1 MIRSAAMTRYS
12 VALLSLALVSACNR
26 ALEPAAGNDTHVA
39 TPLPSPAPSPSAL
52 PATDLLRYLGK
63 YPFDLVAGRRFVDE
77 PVVRAAVARVV
88 PDADIRDT
96 VLSRDATANP
106 VVEQDGRILSWAC
119 EAHNCG
125 PHNWAIAIT
134 PDGRDAAVCYQDQD
148 ANVSRWYPAG
158 YRAPSPDGCPSGE

>member
-1 MIRSAAMTRYS
+1 MKRTT
-12 VALLSLALVSACNR
+12 ALLLLGALAACNR
-26 ALEPAAGNDTHVA
+26 APEPPQPQPTRA
-39 TPLPSPAPSPSAL
+39 TPTPAPTPSATL
-52 PATDLLRYLGK
+52 ADTDLSRYVGK

-77 PVVRAAVARVV
+77 PAVRAAVARVV
-88 PDADIRDT
+88 PDAAVRDM

-106 VVEQDGRILSWAC
+106 VANEDGRILSWAC

-134 PDGRDAAVCYQDQD
+134 RDGRDAAVCYHDQD
-148 ANVSRWYPAG
+148 AGVSRWYPAN

>member
-1 MIRSAAMTRYS
+1 MRYTP
-12 VALLSLALVSACNR
+12 ALLLLLTTLAACSR
-26 ALEPAAGNDTHVA
+26 APEPQPEPTRAAA
-39 TPLPSPAPSPSAL
+39 TSTPAPTPSATIA
-52 PATDLLRYLGK
+52 ATDLSRYVGR

-77 PVVRAAVARVV
+77 PAVRTAVARVV
-88 PDADIRDT
+88 SDMGVRDT

-134 PDGRDAAVCYQDQD
+134 PDGRDAAVCYHDQD
-148 ANVSRWYPAG
+148 AGVSRWYPAE
-158 YRAPSPDGCPSGE
+158 YRARASDGCPSGE